1 MLLVLEYAWPWPCS
15 HGLQQ
20 HPVIA
25 NHKEKWVEEI
35 PSPQCNPPTVPTIP
49 HRKLLLPYRRGSS
62 AATVPPDLASTK
74 SDVAL
79 LDLGSDVLVEIL
91 SYLGSGRIEQGPA
104 VSASRSLGG
113 HTRARPARSTTSVA
127 HQPPLIQNSPCLI
140 RTIPFVNKQLRRLCD
155 VSDVL
160 WVTILKRMI
169 RSDPMG
175 WEESVLA
182 LVEGRYHVPSLTA
195 TSVQN
200 TVNGSSFC
208 DLNTS
213 PPWAIYGED
222 SPIWRFRVRFK
233 GRKLSTLS
241 DREDELGHFVELL
254 CQIVG
259 HRRQVGK
266 EHEEKGRKPAKEE
279 NTSADEMSDAKHT
292 TIHLVLSRRVYS
304 LPLLHIPTP
313 SRSLRIGHMIRLDA
327 SDPRHRP
334 TVSAITIRQKRR
346 DLRCGSPL
354 SHPPRFVLRSSGI
367 VGAAVPG
374 RLDAHLVE
382 LHRCHLQQSG
392 RRADLFI
399 VPIERIRITD
409 TEERGE
415 DDEIVDASFQLNLSL
430 SN

>member
-1 MLLVLEYAWPWPCS
+1 MGGRNSKPAVQPANCADHSSSETSAASSLAAETLPGAAAAS
-15 HGLQQ
+15 ASTD
-20 HPVIA
+20 IA
-25 NHKEKWVEEI
+25 NANNEI
-35 PSPQCNPPTVPTIP
+35 
-49 HRKLLLPYRRGSS
+49 
-62 AATVPPDLASTK
+62 
-74 SDVAL
+74 AL

-91 SYLGSGRIEQGPA
+91 SYLGSGRIEQGPV

-113 HTRARPARSTTSVA
+113 RTRARPARSTTSA
-127 HQPPLIQNSPCLI
+127 AQPLIQNSPCLI
-140 RTIPFVNKQLRRLCD
+140 RTIPFVNKQLRLLCD
-155 VSDVL
+155 ASDVL

-200 TVNGSSFC
+200 TVNVSSFG

-222 SPIWRFRVRFK
+222 SPLWRFRVRFK

-241 DREDELGHFVELL
+241 DKAEELGHFVELL
-254 CQIVG
+254 CEIVG
-259 HRRQVGK
+259 HRRRIGK
-266 EHEEKGRKPAKEE
+266 EHEQKGRKPAKVE

-292 TIHLVLSRRVYS
+292 TIHLFLSRRVHT

-334 TVSAITIRQKRR
+334 TVLAITIRQKRR
-346 DLRCGSPL
+346 DLRCGSSL

-367 VGAAVPG
+367 VGAAVQG

-409 TEERGE
+409 TEERDE
-415 DDEIVDASFQLNLSL
+415 DDGIVDASFQLNLSL

>member
-1 MLLVLEYAWPWPCS
+1 MGGRNSKPA
-15 HGLQQ
+15 
-20 HPVIA
+20 A
-25 NHKEKWVEEI
+25 A
-35 PSPQCNPPTVPTIP
+35 PSN
-49 HRKLLLPYRRGSS
+49 RKSQRKMGGRNSKPAVQPSNCADHSSSETSSALSLGPAPS

-91 SYLGSGRIEQGPA
+91 SYLGSGRIEQGPV

-113 HTRARPARSTTSVA
+113 RTRARPARSTTSAA

-195 TSVQN
+195 TSVQS
-200 TVNGSSFC
+200 TVNVSSFG

-222 SPIWRFRVRFK
+222 SPLWRFRVRFK

-241 DREDELGHFVELL
+241 AEELGHFVELL

-259 HRRQVGK
+259 HRRRIGK
-266 EHEEKGRKPAKEE
+266 EHEQKGRKPAKEE
-279 NTSADEMSDAKHT
+279 NTSEMSDAKHT
-292 TIHLVLSRRVYS
+292 TIHLVLSRRVHT

-346 DLRCGSPL
+346 DLRCGSAL

-367 VGAAVPG
+367 VGAAVQG

-415 DDEIVDASFQLNLSL
+415 DDGIVDASFQLNLSL